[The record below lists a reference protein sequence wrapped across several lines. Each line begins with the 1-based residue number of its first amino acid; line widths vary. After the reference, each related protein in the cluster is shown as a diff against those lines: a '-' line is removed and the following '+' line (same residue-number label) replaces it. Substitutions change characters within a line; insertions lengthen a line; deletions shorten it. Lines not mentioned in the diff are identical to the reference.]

1 MPPKLRQCCIK
12 ERQTEQWWEKKQ
24 ETDPQ
29 IYLPIYS
36 SHLTKVRYGSGKKF
50 FLINGTGFLHGEGLL
65 VKRLLLLHNTQ
76 KEKKKK
82 ESYLHYSAVGK
93 HFYKMIKQ
101 KGKKFDNV
109 AIKN

>member
-1 MPPKLRQCCIK
+1 MVLVFYM
-12 ERQTEQWWEKKQ
+12 EK
-24 ETDPQ
+24 D
-29 IYLPIYS
+29 YLWCDYS
-36 SHLTKVRYGSGKKF
+36 YFITHKK
-50 FLINGTGFLHGEGLL
+50 
-65 VKRLLLLHNTQ
+65 
-76 KEKKKK
+76 KKKK